1 MSTWYQSNRQRQNQ
15 QQYNHGGSVNM
26 SPTQSSY
33 PNNNSNHQDGAM
45 INITSIISSSTAS
58 YQPIILK
65 LKEQRHYGF
74 IIEISSIDIP
84 GSEKCN

>member
-1 MSTWYQSNRQRQNQ
+1 MEDPLICHQ
-15 QQYNHGGSVNM
+15 H
-26 SPTQSSY
+26 QSSY

-65 LKEQRHYGF
+65 LKVQRHYGF